1 MLSGMMGGMDHDEP
15 VPEADALEQ
24 RRPADWVGGPG
35 TVGDRPEADAVEQQ
49 QPVVG
54 ARPLF
59 AHPDRDDV
67 PEADWLEQSIDEPFD
82 DDER

>member
-1 MLSGMMGGMDHDEP
+1 MLSGMMGEMDHDEP

-24 RRPADWVGGPG
+24 RRPVDQVGGRG
-35 TVGDRPEADAVEQQ
+35 SGDDSEADAVKQGQRAE
-49 QPVVG
+49 G
-54 ARPLF
+54 ARADL